1 MLGGLVAQ
9 VVCEGG
15 LLVVGVGFVV
25 TPAIVLKVNCDDDP
39 VDFLFRLVILPI
51 GGGCVG
57 AV

>member
-25 TPAIVLKVNCDDDP
+25 TPAIVLKVNCDDACTTLWISCSD
-39 VDFLFRLVILPI
+39 
-51 GGGCVG
+51 C
-57 AV
+57 